1 MKEQTE
7 DFIEYLLSLD
17 LDYMEEEAKQN
28 LIYDINDIILSLE
41 AFIDDYA
48 EASKTNEL

>member
-7 DFIEYLLSLD
+7 NFIEYLLSLD

-28 LIYDINDIILSLE
+28 LIYDINDIVLSLE
-41 AFIDDYA
+41 AFIDDYK
-48 EASKTNEL
+48 EASKINEL